1 MNATNHPFGKR
12 LAKPD
17 ARDKATGKAIY
28 ADDMTRP
35 RMLWGALVQ
44 SPHPHARILGYD
56 VSAARAAP
64 GVKAVITGAD
74 FDWHYAGAHVKDE
87 TLLAKERVR
96 YVGEPVAAVAATSR
110 EAAEAAARLIHID
123 YEPLDAVFTIDEALA
138 PGAPLLHE
146 NFAAYENRVEG
157 LVVSGNECWNCSIE
171 EGDVDAAWAS
181 CDVVFEDVYETQAQ
195 HHVFLEPASAL
206 AEVDSNGKVS
216 VWGPNQ
222 GVHYIQHR
230 TADLLGL
237 PFTQIRAIS
246 PAVGGGFGG
255 RAGPHVQPIAA
266 ALAMATGR
274 PVKIT
279 LTRAADFETGRS
291 RHPSRTR
298 IKIGAKKDGTL
309 VALDAD
315 ILLDGG
321 AYCDESGGVSSFAV
335 IMARGPYRIPHAR
348 AHARAVYTNKLRAGS
363 FRGFGN
369 PQSAF
374 AREAALDS
382 LAARLGI
389 DPVAL
394 RLKNAMGNGE
404 KWFGGQ
410 TVPACGVR
418 ECIEKLRDAVAR
430 DAAAAK
436 PPAPGK
442 RRGIGYSAF
451 SHISSFLASAAT
463 VRLCEDG
470 SLALG
475 TGAVDMG
482 QGSDGILMQ
491 ICAET
496 LMVPVDRI
504 STSVPDTDSSPYNF
518 KSVGSRTTYTTGRA
532 VHQAASVAAR
542 EILAVAADLLGCTA
556 EDLELLPGGAVG
568 VREGSPKRPAINRT
582 VSFEEIA
589 ASTHYRAGG
598 PIIASSSVIYDGSPF
613 DRVGSKLK
621 GLVFRNIGAY
631 IFGAQAVE
639 MEVDEVTGKAVC
651 TRAWTAC
658 DVGRAVNP
666 ASVEGQIEGGFAQG
680 LGYALFE
687 EMVWEGGRLA
697 NPSLMDYKA
706 PGVEDMPYSLVSI
719 IVEEPE
725 PSGPFGAKGVGE
737 PALVGVA
744 PAVANAIAAATGI
757 RLTQLPMTPER
768 VLDALDAAS
777 PAKAA

>member
-1 MNATNHPFGKR
+1 MTPFDHPFGLR
-12 LAKPD
+12 LEKPD
-17 ARDKATGKAIY
+17 ARDKATGRAIY
-28 ADDMTRP
+28 TDDMVRP

-44 SPHPHARILGYD
+44 SPYPHARIRGYD
-56 VSAARAAP
+56 TSEAKAAP

-87 TLLAKERVR
+87 TLLAKEKVR
-96 YVGEPVAAVAATSR
+96 YIGEPVAAVAATTR
-110 EAAEAAARLIHID
+110 EAAEAAARLIQID

-146 NFAAYENRVEG
+146 NFARYKNPIEG
-157 LVVSGNECWNCSIE
+157 LEVSGNECWNCSIVD
-171 EGDVDAAWAS
+171 GDVDSAWAA
-181 CDVVFEDVYETQAQ
+181 CDAIFEGEYETQAQ

-206 AEVDSNGKVS
+206 AEIDANGKVTI
-216 VWGPNQ
+216 WGPNQ
-222 GVHYIQHR
+222 GVHYVQHR

-237 PFTQIRAIS
+237 PFTRLRAIS

-266 ALAMATGR
+266 ALAMASGR

-279 LTRAADFETGRS
+279 LNRAADFETGRS

-315 ILLDGG
+315 ILMDGG
-321 AYCDESGGVSSFAV
+321 AYCDESGGVCSFAV

-348 AHARAVYTNKLRAGS
+348 ARARAVYTNKLRAGS

-374 AREAALDS
+374 AREAALDA
-382 LAARLGI
+382 LAERLGM

-394 RLKNAMGNGE
+394 RLKNAMGSGE
-404 KWFGGQ
+404 RWFGGQ

-418 ECIEKLRDAVAR
+418 DCVEKVQEAVAR
-430 DAAAAK
+430 DTAADA

-451 SHISSFLASAAT
+451 AHISSFLASSAT

-475 TGAVDMG
+475 SGAVDMG
-482 QGSDGILMQ
+482 QGSDGIMTQ

-496 LMVPVDRI
+496 LLVPVSRI
-504 STSVPDTDSSPYNF
+504 STSAPDTDTSPYNF

-532 VHQAASVAAR
+532 VNQAAAAAGRAIVAA
-542 EILAVAADLLGCTA
+542 AADMLGCA
-556 EDLELLPGGAVG
+556 ADDLELVPGGAVG
-568 VREGSPKRPAINRT
+568 VREGSPKRPTINRT
-582 VSFEEIA
+582 VSFEEIGA
-589 ASTHYRAGG
+589 YTHYRAGG
-598 PIIASSSVIYDGSPF
+598 PIIGSGSVMYDGSPF
-613 DRVGSKLK
+613 DRERCTLK

-639 MEVDEVTGKAVC
+639 VEVDDVTGKVSC
-651 TRAWTAC
+651 TRAWSAC

-666 ASVEGQIEGGFAQG
+666 TSVEGQIEGGFAQG

-706 PGVEDMPYSLVSI
+706 PGAEDVPPKLVSI
-719 IVEEPE
+719 IVEVPE

-744 PAVANAIAAATGI
+744 PAVANAIAAAAKI
-757 RLTQLPMTPER
+757 RLTRLPMTAER
-768 VLDALDAAS
+768 VLDALDAAQS
-777 PAKAA
+777 